1 MKNLVFERNFFNNN
15 SPSIKLNKKFQYLSS
30 NNIFD
35 NYNLNNPNQSITNNI
50 NRKTQ
55 IEEFYSNLPSI
66 NKFNIREFE
75 SYSNSSR
82 TKKKINLSENL
93 IKLKRINEKIKKINN
108 EEEKILPP
116 ISDLK
121 KLIDNQNNLYYDLK
135 KTLNYIPNS
144 YEERKIKNLKLV
156 SNKKKNKSRNYTNL
170 YSESESNNDINQDY
184 YNVIINNINIIR
196 NDLNHQIDHLYK
208 KSEDNYETLKKLLL
222 KKQNNNQRHNIFM
235 KKIFKTEIEDEKNN
249 NNVKR
254 NKSSEKNN
262 DKVKR
267 NKSSEKNNNKMK
279 RNKSSES
286 NNNNIK
292 RNKSNESN
300 NNNIKRNKSNECNNN
315 NIKRNK
321 STEKNNNNIKR
332 NKSTEKDNHNIKI
345 IKSIEK
351 NDSNNLEN
359 NKIKKMNYCGGND
372 IFNSDNK
379 YDNKIKNTLNDE
391 EEKKKNK
398 RKSILNISK
407 KLNKILKIKKN
418 NNNKEKLKYKKKIN
432 LDLYEKMRL
441 ENIKTI
447 KKIEEKL
454 FLLNHK
460 KKMKPKNKFRSYVYL
475 VIAARRILNIKYII
489 HKEIKYNC
497 IIYFIEN
504 YYDMDLIL
512 KKLVFFSI
520 KDTFE
525 DIISNKKITL
535 DLISEKKN
543 KEEIYLNLQKY
554 LEKIIKGLN
563 DNFFE
568 GLNKK
573 MKKYL
578 SIFITN
584 YSYIPSEFFTLFEL
598 VRFKTSLTGDLID
611 LNHNQ
616 RIMILGFYIIIK
628 IMIKDLFLKMV
639 FHQNIIDRLSKKI
652 KSNIKIINS
661 IIYRELIHLF
671 IKNCDIKRNKND
683 IETMIDTQNFMK
695 IEFHKKEFIIDK
707 RIKHRNYSKER
718 LKSSMGELKKKEK
731 LNYNLNY
738 NIFKYKNNNSTENE
752 INNSKR
758 KIKKLKLIR
767 RSSNKKKSILKIS
780 SIEEFKINHK
790 PKKSIKDL
798 ELNELNNFEKLS
810 IKTNSNIAHRNKGT
824 IIRKKS
830 LTLNK
835 DDFKNKKEEFIKDF
849 SDENI
854 KDMENLIENMETY
867 DDDIEIEDVLFFDN
881 VLYDNIDLK
890 DFYKFAQKNSFNPLI
905 DLKQFLEKIIFVI
918 QDNFS

>member
-1 MKNLVFERNFFNNN
+1 MKNLVFERNIFNNN

-156 SNKKKNKSRNYTNL
+156 NNKKKNKSRNYTNL

-222 KKQNNNQRHNIFM
+222 KKQNNNQRHIFM
-235 KKIFKTEIEDEKNN
+235 KKIFKTEIEDESNNNNIKTIKSTEKKNDNIKTIKSTEKKNN
-249 NNVKR
+249 NIKR
-254 NKSSEKNN
+254 NKST
-262 DKVKR
+262 
-267 NKSSEKNNNKMK
+267 
-279 RNKSSES
+279 ES

-292 RNKSNESN
+292 RNKSSES
-300 NNNIKRNKSNECNNN
+300 NNNIKRNKSSEKKNN
-315 NIKRNK
+315 NIKR
-321 STEKNNNNIKR
+321 
-332 NKSTEKDNHNIKI
+332 
-345 IKSIEK
+345 IKSSER
-351 NDSNNLEN
+351 NNNNLEN
-359 NKIKKMNYCGGND
+359 NKIKKMNNYNNND
-372 IFNSDNK
+372 KFYSDNK
-379 YDNKIKNTLNDE
+379 YDNKIKNTLNEE

-398 RKSILNISK
+398 RKSILKISK
-407 KLNKILKIKKN
+407 KLNKILKIKKYN
-418 NNNKEKLKYKKKIN
+418 NNNEKLKYKKKIN

-454 FLLNHK
+454 FLLNSK

-628 IMIKDLFLKMV
+628 IMIKDLFLKML
-639 FHQNIIDRLSKKI
+639 FHQNIINQLSKKI

-695 IEFHKKEFIIDK
+695 IEFHKKEFIINK
-707 RIKHRNYSKER
+707 RLKHRNYSKER

-758 KIKKLKLIR
+758 KIKKLKIIR
-767 RSSNKKKSILKIS
+767 RSSNKKKSNLKIS

-824 IIRKKS
+824 ITRKKS

-890 DFYKFAQKNSFNPLI
+890 DFYKFAEKNSFNPLI
-905 DLKQFLEKIIFVI
+905 GLKQFLEKIISVI

>member
-707 RIKHRNYSKER
+707 RIKHRNYLKER

>member
-1 MKNLVFERNFFNNN
+1 
-15 SPSIKLNKKFQYLSS
+15 
-30 NNIFD
+30 
-35 NYNLNNPNQSITNNI
+35 
-50 NRKTQ
+50 
-55 IEEFYSNLPSI
+55 
-66 NKFNIREFE
+66 
-75 SYSNSSR
+75 
-82 TKKKINLSENL
+82 
-93 IKLKRINEKIKKINN
+93 
-108 EEEKILPP
+108 
-116 ISDLK
+116 
-121 KLIDNQNNLYYDLK
+121 
-135 KTLNYIPNS
+135 
-144 YEERKIKNLKLV
+144 
-156 SNKKKNKSRNYTNL
+156 
-170 YSESESNNDINQDY
+170 
-184 YNVIINNINIIR
+184 
-196 NDLNHQIDHLYK
+196 
-208 KSEDNYETLKKLLL
+208 
-222 KKQNNNQRHNIFM
+222 
-235 KKIFKTEIEDEKNN
+235 
-249 NNVKR
+249 
-254 NKSSEKNN
+254 
-262 DKVKR
+262 
-267 NKSSEKNNNKMK
+267 
-279 RNKSSES
+279 
-286 NNNNIK
+286 
-292 RNKSNESN
+292 
-300 NNNIKRNKSNECNNN
+300 
-315 NIKRNK
+315 
-321 STEKNNNNIKR
+321 
-332 NKSTEKDNHNIKI
+332 
-345 IKSIEK
+345 
-351 NDSNNLEN
+351 
-359 NKIKKMNYCGGND
+359 
-372 IFNSDNK
+372 
-379 YDNKIKNTLNDE
+379 
-391 EEKKKNK
+391 
-398 RKSILNISK
+398 
-407 KLNKILKIKKN
+407 
-418 NNNKEKLKYKKKIN
+418 
-432 LDLYEKMRL
+432 
-441 ENIKTI
+441 
-447 KKIEEKL
+447 
-454 FLLNHK
+454 
-460 KKMKPKNKFRSYVYL
+460 
-475 VIAARRILNIKYII
+475 
-489 HKEIKYNC
+489 
-497 IIYFIEN
+497 
-504 YYDMDLIL
+504 MDLIL

-535 DLISEKKN
+535 DLVSEKKN

-695 IEFHKKEFIIDK
+695 IEFHKKEFIINK
-707 RIKHRNYSKER
+707 RIKHRNYLKER

-738 NIFKYKNNNSTENE
+738 NIFKYKNNNSSENE

-758 KIKKLKLIR
+758 KTKKLKIIR
-767 RSSNKKKSILKIS
+767 RSSNKKKSILKMS
-780 SIEEFKINHK
+780 SIEEYKINHK

-824 IIRKKS
+824 IIRKKI

-867 DDDIEIEDVLFFDN
+867 DDDIEIEDVLLFDN

-905 DLKQFLEKIIFVI
+905 GLKQFLENIISVI

>member
-1 MKNLVFERNFFNNN
+1 
-15 SPSIKLNKKFQYLSS
+15 
-30 NNIFD
+30 
-35 NYNLNNPNQSITNNI
+35 
-50 NRKTQ
+50 
-55 IEEFYSNLPSI
+55 
-66 NKFNIREFE
+66 
-75 SYSNSSR
+75 
-82 TKKKINLSENL
+82 
-93 IKLKRINEKIKKINN
+93 
-108 EEEKILPP
+108 
-116 ISDLK
+116 
-121 KLIDNQNNLYYDLK
+121 
-135 KTLNYIPNS
+135 
-144 YEERKIKNLKLV
+144 
-156 SNKKKNKSRNYTNL
+156 
-170 YSESESNNDINQDY
+170 
-184 YNVIINNINIIR
+184 
-196 NDLNHQIDHLYK
+196 
-208 KSEDNYETLKKLLL
+208 
-222 KKQNNNQRHNIFM
+222 
-235 KKIFKTEIEDEKNN
+235 
-249 NNVKR
+249 
-254 NKSSEKNN
+254 
-262 DKVKR
+262 
-267 NKSSEKNNNKMK
+267 
-279 RNKSSES
+279 
-286 NNNNIK
+286 
-292 RNKSNESN
+292 
-300 NNNIKRNKSNECNNN
+300 
-315 NIKRNK
+315 
-321 STEKNNNNIKR
+321 
-332 NKSTEKDNHNIKI
+332 
-345 IKSIEK
+345 
-351 NDSNNLEN
+351 
-359 NKIKKMNYCGGND
+359 
-372 IFNSDNK
+372 
-379 YDNKIKNTLNDE
+379 
-391 EEKKKNK
+391 
-398 RKSILNISK
+398 
-407 KLNKILKIKKN
+407 
-418 NNNKEKLKYKKKIN
+418 
-432 LDLYEKMRL
+432 MRL

-489 HKEIKYNC
+489 HKEIKFNC

-535 DLISEKKN
+535 DLVSEKKN

-628 IMIKDLFLKMV
+628 IMIKDLFLKMI
-639 FHQNIIDRLSKKI
+639 FHQNKISQLSKKI

-695 IEFHKKEFIIDK
+695 IEFHKKEFIINK
-707 RIKHRNYSKER
+707 RIKHRNYLKER

-738 NIFKYKNNNSTENE
+738 NIFKYKNNNSSENE

-758 KIKKLKLIR
+758 KTKKLKIIR
-767 RSSNKKKSILKIS
+767 RSSNKKKSILKMS
-780 SIEEFKINHK
+780 SIEEYKINHK

-810 IKTNSNIAHRNKGT
+810 IKTNSDIAHRNKGT
-824 IIRKKS
+824 ITRKKS
-830 LTLNK
+830 LKLNI

-867 DDDIEIEDVLFFDN
+867 DDDIEIEDVLLFDN

-905 DLKQFLEKIIFVI
+905 GLKQFLENIISVI